1 MRVLFVDNLL
11 IDQNGQKA
19 KYDLQ
24 PHLGLLSL
32 MAVAESGGHEAL
44 LYDPKLE
51 LTRGTLALDANLYR
65 DMAAALLDRAP
76 DVIGFTTLGCNFI
89 CTLKVARHVR
99 AARPD
104 IPIILGGPHATIL
117 AREILERFPE
127 FDAVARHE
135 AELTLLPLLDGV
147 VNRSLENLA
156 GVTYRHSDA
165 VIENPGTPTIAD
177 LDALP
182 RPLYERYPIADLK
195 PTSLRVEAGRGCP
208 FHCTFCST
216 ASFFGRKYRL
226 RSAPVLVAELD
237 HLHETYG
244 ISDFGLTHDLFTVSK
259 VKVREFCAEVNGHGY
274 RWSCSARMDCVDD
287 ELLAEMA
294 DAGCRAIYYGVET
307 GSPRMQKIAQ
317 KHQDLDLFEPVI
329 DTTLR
334 LGMKAIASFITGYPQ
349 ETEDDQKQT
358 LDMIGRCFT
367 RDEPKLLVQF
377 HLLTPEPGTQL
388 MTDFRDS
395 LEYDG
400 HISDFNFPTIEDDD
414 AAVMQEHRDVFMN
427 HHYFR
432 SVLPRERHVFVTSAF
447 QVLLA
452 LGFPFLTRVIARYGG
467 TFGDLMT
474 AMYDAARE
482 DGWERQPTFARI
494 AALFGE
500 WWGDSDPIV
509 TMTRYLFTAHTLGEG
524 TPPPAGKYRLSPRAA
539 VCTSI
544 PNCPRILDVM
554 RSQREPEEN
563 LWADTGNYLLVLD
576 NAAER
581 QVRNFEVDDQL
592 ADFCSFL
599 TRPRSRRALVERARR
614 FGGGA
619 AWAGAALDH
628 LAQLGAVDYAAPS

>member
-11 IDQNGQKA
+11 IDQTGRQTR
-19 KYDLQ
+19 YDLQ

-32 MAVAESGGHEAL
+32 LAVAERGGHEAL

-51 LTRGTLALDANLYR
+51 LTRGTIALNGNLYR
-65 DMAAALLDRAP
+65 DMANALLDRAP

-89 CTLKVARHVR
+89 CTLKVARHIR
-99 AARPD
+99 RQRPE

-117 AREILERFPE
+117 AREILKRFPE

-135 AELTLLPLLDGV
+135 AELTLLPLLHGVATGSLDGI
-147 VNRSLENLA
+147 E
-156 GVTYRHSDA
+156 GVTFRRGNE
-165 VIENPGTPTIAD
+165 VVENPGTPTIAD

-182 RPLYERYPIADLK
+182 RPLYERYPIAEFR
-195 PTSLRVEAGRGCP
+195 PATLRVEAGRGCP

-226 RSAPVLVAELD
+226 RSAPRLVAELD

-244 ISDFGLTHDLFTVSK
+244 IDDFGLTHDLFTVSK
-259 VKVREFCAEVNGHGY
+259 VKVREFCAEVKPRGY
-274 RWSCSARMDCVDD
+274 RWSCSARMDCVDRD
-287 ELLAEMA
+287 LLAEMA
-294 DAGCRAIYYGVET
+294 AAGCRAIYFGVET

-317 KHQDLDLFEPVI
+317 KHQDLDDFDPII

-349 ETEDDQKQT
+349 ETEEDQKQT
-358 LDMIGRCFT
+358 LDMIGRCFA
-367 RDEPKLLVQF
+367 REEAKLMVQL

-388 MTDFRDS
+388 LADFRDA

-414 AAVMQEHRDVFMN
+414 AAVMQQHRDVFMN

-432 SVLPRERHVFVTSAF
+432 SILPRERHVFVTSAF
-447 QVLLA
+447 QILYA
-452 LGFPFLTRVIARYGG
+452 LGFPLLTRIIAEHGG
-467 TFGDLMT
+467 TFGDLIA
-474 AMYDAARE
+474 AMYDAARAE
-482 DGWERQPTFARI
+482 GWQRQPAPARI
-494 AALFGE
+494 IRLFAT
-500 WWGDSDPIV
+500 WWGDAHPI
-509 TMTRYLFTAHTLGEG
+509 TSLTRYLFTAHSLGDG

-539 VCTSI
+539 ICTAV
-544 PNCPRILDVM
+544 PNCARILA
-554 RSQREPEEN
+554 N
-563 LWADTGNYLLVLD
+563 LQTRTEVAEDLLAATGNYLLILD
-576 NAAER
+576 KAAVR
-581 QVRNFEVDDQL
+581 QVRNFELDEQL

-599 TRPRSRRALVERARR
+599 QRPRSRRALVERARR
-614 FGGGA
+614 LGEGA

-628 LAQLGAVDYAAPS
+628 LAQLGAIEYATVS